1 MITNIS
7 EVNMYYAN
15 IDTLKFCLPESPEK
29 AGNKPEFRHTES
41 RSIDITFLRSD
52 GSPFDLT
59 GIKLNLAMDNDYL
72 HCTSLVAFADGDN
85 VQIVDAAKGVARFY
99 VDCNSRK
106 FEQLV
111 VFGSVNVKMEIVCIQ
126 TGETTERTIL
136 HDCGIRLFPRIR
148 TSEGAPANGSP
159 NYYNKSQI
167 DAMMQVNTRVELAA
181 CTGMGI
187 KHGDDGTLL
196 TWIDPEDVVLNG
208 ATLARW
214 NRTVLVRKVGGYP
227 ESHEDGETIAE
238 TSRAETTKNQY
249 RMDGFLDSTG
259 SGTTY
264 FYKLFSQTTA
274 GVWNNA
280 DGNRYPESTNMS
292 WGMIQSFIRAG
303 KGPELWPVGTVF
315 VVDHPEYT
323 HNDGTGLWFRVVGH
337 DQVQAAD
344 ETLTHSMCLD
354 MVDCLFSEPYDAGE
368 LMYALTEDKTAQ
380 VGKTY
385 YTLDGST
392 YTKLIEGT
400 DYNVGDPV
408 PIGAWYEK
416 NLDGR
421 NQGSNNP
428 IQNNMIQWANSA
440 GAANQWFSPQTLWD
454 ICSSNLSSRNGF
466 MRHIDPEFLKVVQPA
481 TLISALCNAEGGGR
495 IIHSAKFWP
504 LSKTQIDG
512 TSNNDFLENVQL
524 EYYVDG
530 GNKRKLMKDSESYA
544 DWLSRSVAVSSTF
557 YVQCF
562 YSAGNRFFNSVANTN
577 YGFSLACIIA

>member
-29 AGNKPEFRHTES
+29 AGNKPAFRHTES
-41 RSIDITFLRSD
+41 RSIDITFLLSD

-59 GIKLNLAMDNDYL
+59 GIKLNMAMDNDYL

-136 HDCGIRLFPRIR
+136 HDCGIRLLPRIR
-148 TSEGAPANGSP
+148 TSEGAPADGSP
-159 NYYNKSQI
+159 EYYNKSQI
-167 DAMMQVNTRVELAA
+167 DAMMQENTRVELAA

-208 ATLARW
+208 ATLTRW

-227 ESHEDGETIAE
+227 ESHEDGDTIAE
-238 TSRAETTKNQY
+238 TSRAEATKNQY

-315 VVDHPEYT
+315 IVDHPEYA

-344 ETLTHSMCLD
+344 ETLTHTMCLD
-354 MVDCLFSEPYDAGE
+354 MVDCLFSASYDAGE
-368 LMYALTEDKTAQ
+368 LLYALTEDTTAQ
-380 VGKTY
+380 AGKTY
-385 YTLDGST
+385 YTLNET
-392 YTKLIEGT
+392 AYAVLVEGT

-408 PIGAWYEK
+408 PMASWYEK
-416 NLDGR
+416 NLDSR
-421 NQGSNNP
+421 NNGANNAA
-428 IQNNMIQWANSA
+428 QSNMIQWANSA
-440 GAANQWFSPQTLWD
+440 GAANQWFTPQTLWD
-454 ICSSNLSSRNGF
+454 VCSSGLLNRNGF
-466 MRHIDPEFLKVVQPA
+466 MRHIDPEFLQIVQPA
-481 TLISALCNAEGGGR
+481 KLRTAKCDAEGGDS
-495 IIHSAKFWP
+495 ITHYAKFWA
-504 LSKTQIDG
+504 LSMTQVFGSANNGVMENAYLSFYSSGGDKGKT
-512 TSNNDFLENVQL
+512 L
-524 EYYVDG
+524 
-530 GNKRKLMKDSESYA
+530 KDSAEYTNWWLRSPSSVITSYVYNVKA
-544 DWLSRSVAVSSTF
+544 SGEASGNHANAVF
-557 YVQCF
+557 
-562 YSAGNRFFNSVANTN
+562 
-577 YGFSLACIIA
+577 GFSFACIIA

>member
-29 AGNKPEFRHTES
+29 AGNKPAFRHTES
-41 RSIDITFLRSD
+41 RSIDITFLRSN

-111 VFGSVNVKMEIVCIQ
+111 VLGSANVRMEIVCIQ

-136 HDCGIRLFPRIR
+136 HDCGIRILPRIR
-148 TSEGAPANGSP
+148 TSEGAPADGSP
-159 NYYNKSQI
+159 EYYNKSQI
-167 DAMMQVNTRVELAA
+167 DAMMQGNTRVELAA

-187 KHGDDGTLL
+187 KHEDDGTLL

-238 TSRAETTKNQY
+238 TSRAEATKNQY

-292 WGMIQSFIRAG
+292 WGMIQSFVRAG

-354 MVDCLFSEPYDAGE
+354 MVDCLFSAPYDAGE
-368 LMYALTEDKTAQ
+368 LMYALTEDTTAQ
-380 VGKTY
+380 VGKSY
-385 YTLDGST
+385 YTLEGST

-400 DYNVGDPV
+400 DYNVGDLV
-408 PIGAWYEK
+408 PMAEWYEK
-416 NLDGR
+416 NLEGR
-421 NQGSNNP
+421 QNGSNNAV
-428 IQNNMIQWANSA
+428 QSNMIQWENKDGLA
-440 GAANQWFSPQTLWD
+440 GEWYEQQTIFDTCDNTLR
-454 ICSSNLSSRNGF
+454 NKNGF
-466 MRHIDPEFLKVVQPA
+466 LRHIDPEFLSVVQLA
-481 TLISALCNAEGGGR
+481 KLTTARCNAEGGGS
-495 IIHSAKFWP
+495 IIHSAKFWA
-504 LSKTQIDG
+504 LSNSQVTG
-512 TSNNDFLENVQL
+512 LSNNGVLENVQL
-524 EYYVDG
+524 KYYADG
-530 GNKRKLMKDSESYA
+530 GDRRKLMKDSESYA
-544 DWLSRSVAVSSTF
+544 SWWLRSPYVGNTTNVYYVSSSGASSNNYTF
-557 YVQCF
+557 
-562 YSAGNRFFNSVANTN
+562 NTF
-577 YGFSLACIIA
+577 GFSLACIIA

>member
-1 MITNIS
+1 MTINIS

-29 AGNKPEFRHTES
+29 SGNKPAFRHTES

-59 GIKLNLAMDNDYL
+59 GIKLNMAMDNDYL

-85 VQIVDAAKGVARFY
+85 VQIIDAAKGVARFY

-148 TSEGAPANGSP
+148 TSEGAPADGSP
-159 NYYNKSQI
+159 EYYNKSQI
-167 DAMMQVNTRVELAA
+167 DAMMQGNTRVELAA

-196 TWIDPEDVVLNG
+196 TWIDPDDVTLNG

-238 TSRAETTKNQY
+238 TSRAEATKNQY
-249 RMDGFLDSTG
+249 RTNGFLDSTG
-259 SGTTY
+259 SGTTC

-292 WGMIQSFIRAG
+292 WGMIQSFVRAG

-323 HNDGTGLWFRVVGH
+323 HTDGTGLWFRVVGH

-354 MVDCLFSEPYDAGE
+354 MVDCLFSEPYDQQEAT
-368 LMYALTEDKTAQ
+368 YALTEDTTAQ
-380 VGKTY
+380 AGKAY
-385 YTLDGST
+385 YTLNGT
-392 YTKLIEGT
+392 AYTVLVEGT
-400 DYNVGDPV
+400 DYNVGDPI
-408 PIGAWYEK
+408 PMAAWYEK
-416 NLDGR
+416 NLDNR
-421 NQGSNNP
+421 NNGSNNP
-428 IQNNMIQWANSA
+428 IFCNQIQWANKD
-440 GAANQWFSPQTLWD
+440 GAAGQWFEKQTLWD
-454 ICSSNLSSRNGF
+454 LCSDNLLNKNGF
-466 MRHIDPEFLKVVQPA
+466 LRHLDPEFLQVVQPA
-481 TLISALCNAEGGGR
+481 KLITARCNAEGGG
-495 IIHSAKFWP
+495 IFTHSAKFWS
-504 LSKTQIDG
+504 LSKTQVFG
-512 TSNNDFLENVQL
+512 TANNEVMENAQL
-524 EYYVDG
+524 EYYANG
-530 GNKRKLMKDSESYA
+530 GDKRKCLKD
-544 DWLSRSVAVSSTF
+544 TTT
-557 YVQCF
+557 
-562 YSAGNRFFNSVANTN
+562 YSAWWLRSPNTGYTQHVLYMTASGASGTHVASSED
-577 YGFSLACIIA
+577 GFSLACIIA